1 MKANRKICGA
11 VMMAAAILLSGCVSE
26 GGEEAK
32 ASVAAKESQGAFPA
46 FRTKS
51 LSGEDVTN
59 EVFARKK
66 ITVINIWGTFCPPCI
81 GEMPELGEWARNMPK
96 DAQLIGIVCDADG
109 DQDKKTIAEARRILK
124 EADADFLNLVPNSEI
139 MQYLENVQAVPT
151 TIFVDAEGKIVAQ
164 PVVGADVQRYKNVV
178 KEYLGE

>member
-1 MKANRKICGA
+1 MKTKMKICGA
-11 VMMAAAILLSGCVSE
+11 VMMAAAVLLSGCVSE
-26 GGEEAK
+26 EGKDAK
-32 ASVAAKESQGAFPA
+32 ASVAAKESQEVFPS
-46 FRTKS
+46 FHTKS

-59 EVFARKK
+59 EIFARKK
-66 ITVINIWGTFCPPCI
+66 ITVVNIWGTFCPPCI

-151 TIFVDAEGKIVAQ
+151 TIFVDAQGKIVAQ
-164 PVVGADVQRYKNVV
+164 PVVGADVQGYKNVV